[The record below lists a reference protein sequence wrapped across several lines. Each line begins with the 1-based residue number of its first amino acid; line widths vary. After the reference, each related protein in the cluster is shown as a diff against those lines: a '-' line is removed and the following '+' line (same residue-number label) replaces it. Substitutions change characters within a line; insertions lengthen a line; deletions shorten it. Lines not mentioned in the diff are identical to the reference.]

1 MILRIFTLVFLIW
14 GAAASVFADVPY
26 TSISAAIDLDRKFR
40 SALSSLTLRTLM
52 RNSEEGN
59 AKLYTRDYLVA
70 IPAPKGGK
78 QWACLAEALYF
89 EARGEE
95 IMGQFA
101 VAEVILNRV
110 DSAAFPSSPCGVV
123 HQGTGRRFA
132 CQFTYDC
139 DGRAE
144 IIRDKKA
151 YVQVGKVAQLMLEGA
166 PRRLTKGA
174 LYYHTKSVNPRW
186 AKSFLKTAVIG
197 RHYFYAPPQKLSK
210 VTE

>member
-1 MILRIFTLVFLIW
+1 MILRLFTLVFLIW
-14 GAAASVFADVPY
+14 GAAASVFADVPD
-26 TSISAAIDLDRKFR
+26 TSISTAIDLDRKFR
-40 SALSSLTLRTLM
+40 SALSPLTLRTLM

-59 AKLYTRDYLVA
+59 EKLYTRDYLVA
-70 IPAPKGGK
+70 IPAHKGGK

-95 IMGQFA
+95 IKGQFA

-110 DSAAFPSSPCGVV
+110 DSVAFPSSPCGVV

-186 AKSFLKTAVIG
+186 AKSFFKTVTIG

>member
-1 MILRIFTLVFLIW
+1 MILRLFTLVFLIW
-14 GAAASVFADVPY
+14 GAAASVFADVPD
-26 TSISAAIDLDRKFR
+26 TSISTAIDLDRKFR
-40 SALSSLTLRTLM
+40 SALSPLTLRTLM

-59 AKLYTRDYLVA
+59 EKLYTRDYLVA
-70 IPAPKGGK
+70 IPAHKGGK

-95 IMGQFA
+95 IKGQFA

-151 YVQVGKVAQLMLEGA
+151 YMQVGKVAQLMLEGA

-174 LYYHTKSVNPRW
+174 LYYHAKSVNPRW
-186 AKSFLKTAVIG
+186 AKSFFKTATIG
-197 RHYFYAPPQKLSK
+197 RHYFYAPPQKIVKSN
-210 VTE
+210 